1 MIKKIWTV
9 REWYRYGRWNA
20 SIRRT
25 LWLAAETRKEAI
37 EKMLARDDILN
48 RNSCKI
54 TANWPEMMEV
64 DEED

>member
-1 MIKKIWTV
+1 MIRKVWTV
-9 REWYRYGRWNA
+9 REWYSYGKWNA

-25 LWLAAETRKEAI
+25 LWITAETRKQAI

-48 RNSCKI
+48 KRTCKI

-64 DEED
+64 DEV